1 MRTMISFQCDTAEEA
16 IAVIEAVRSIG
27 KEPHACSKKYVDPEE
42 LLQSTLNEATVVAKE
57 ATRIFNTVE
66 EEPPRQN
73 VSPGPSAISKIGE
86 KAKTYLLNELKGGR
100 QPEAKYAEH
109 LKLLW
114 SRGEIKFDG
123 KEYYL

>member
-16 IAVIEAVRSIG
+16 IAVIEAVRKIG
-27 KEPHACSKKYVDPEE
+27 KEPHACSKKYVDSEE
-42 LLQSTLNEATVVAKE
+42 LLQNTLRQVGVEKK
-57 ATRIFNTVE
+57 VE

-86 KAKTYLLNELKGGR
+86 KAKTYLLNELKGGG

>member
-27 KEPHACSKKYVDPEE
+27 KEPHACSKKYVGSEE
-42 LLQSTLNEATVVAKE
+42 LLQNTLRQVGVEKK
-57 ATRIFNTVE
+57 E

-73 VSPGPSAISKIGE
+73 VSPELPAISKIGE
-86 KAKTYLLNELKGGR
+86 KAKTYLLNELKDGR
-100 QPEAKYAEH
+100 QPEAKYVEH

-114 SRGEIKFDG
+114 ARGEIKFDV
-123 KEYYL
+123 KDFYL